1 MANTIL
7 SATNMFR
14 DFKSKMPLL
23 DNVLTTLGKN
33 PPINYSK
40 LFGEATFLPPLKSFE
55 LKKEFDDFLNQV
67 GQKYPLVFRGSK
79 ENDEIHSI
87 LKHQKLGAH
96 DKNFDS
102 DNLNIF
108 DHVIK
113 NESQN
118 WYYSGTD
125 NIGYSRYYIH
135 RSRIIPPVSG

>member
-7 SATNMFR
+7 TAINMFR
-14 DFKSKMPLL
+14 DLKSKMPLL

-40 LFGEATFLPPLKSFE
+40 LFGEATFLSPLNSFK
-55 LKKEFDDFLNQV
+55 LRKDFDEFLNQV
-67 GQKYPLVFRGSK
+67 GQEYRLVFRGSK

-96 DKNFDS
+96 DKNFASDS
-102 DNLNIF
+102 LNIF

-113 NESQN
+113 C
-118 WYYSGTD
+118 
-125 NIGYSRYYIH
+125 
-135 RSRIIPPVSG
+135 RSLDLI